1 MRPRENRDCLLKCNG
16 PSTIRRSSYNEMGG
30 QTPVVIITP
39 DIQNNDNHRRKN
51 KAVYK
56 SRENLVPIIL
66 YQKYFFLKNFF
77 LYFREQYNVRITS
90 FGNQI
95 HQKTIK

>member
-30 QTPVVIITP
+30 QAPVVIITP
-39 DIQNNDNHRRKN
+39 DIQNDDNHRRKN
-51 KAVYK
+51 KPVNK
-56 SRENLVPIIL
+56 FGPNHIVSKIL
-66 YQKYFFLKNFF
+66 FLKNFF